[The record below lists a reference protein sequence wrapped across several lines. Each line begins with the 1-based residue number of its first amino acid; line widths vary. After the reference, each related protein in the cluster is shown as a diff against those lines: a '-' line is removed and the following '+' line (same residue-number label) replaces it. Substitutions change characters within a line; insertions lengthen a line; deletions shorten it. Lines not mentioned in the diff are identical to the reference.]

1 MREIDDITADLVKE
15 TAVRTGY
22 YVAGG
27 YEHAEGG
34 AMLIWRRPPGE
45 DGSPEDECH
54 LNDAETWRKGPCEGL
69 RARTITV
76 MDRLCPRC
84 DAVAVRDE
92 PGKNPDLE
100 QVLARV
106 PTETRLTF
114 ADGAPKIERSRVGD
128 ATHLVVTH
136 EPWCE
141 AGPAKLEEVAGGG
154 WN

>member
-1 MREIDDITADLVKE
+1 MRRGIRFDHVSFAYPGTSRVVLDDVSVTLPAG
-15 TAVRTGY
+15 AV
-22 YVAGG
+22 
-27 YEHAEGG
+27 
-34 AMLIWRRPPGE
+34 
-45 DGSPEDECH
+45 
-54 LNDAETWRKGPCEGL
+54 
-69 RARTITV
+69 TV

-141 AGPAKLEEVAGGG
+141 AGPAKLEQVAGGG